1 MAGAAV
7 VILSPDLQDVERTA
21 QSDAER
27 KLARL
32 LHAVPS
38 ADAVAFHSVK
48 LRTAPGKQMAEA
60 DFVVLWKGVAI
71 IAEVKG
77 GGVKK
82 FDGAWYTIDRHGDNH
97 KLKSSPI
104 DQARDA
110 MFALREILKEDG
122 LGWYPSEAIAVTP
135 DIGRPPTDVAW
146 KATHWLAKESMTV
159 DALTSALDAVARTAP
174 IAPRGAPA
182 ARVDDLRER
191 LFGEF
196 SRLPIIDAQR
206 GAVIDEQNTATA
218 EQARVLAGLS
228 KNPRILVFGGAG
240 TGKSVV
246 LAEAAKQEAETGR
259 SVLVTFRSPGLRT
272 FFEPRLTGRAIE
284 VREFDAIDPSSQFD
298 VLLVDEAQ
306 DLMYADAMDVLDRVV
321 VGGRGQGRWRMFLD
335 QNNQAHVDGRFDED
349 VFEIVRAEGIEYD
362 LSKNVRNTRAI
373 FHMVQEYLG
382 ADVGDPG
389 IVNGER
395 IQWATVPQGESRA
408 QALRIAKSF
417 KKDGV
422 KASDIWV
429 VPASAAE
436 SLDEVFDGIRVL
448 SPRVAKG
455 LEAEHVI
462 VCDLPTEY
470 SDSAL
475 AALYVAVTRARVTLH
490 IVYADADR
498 RRLQTLVR
506 RAGVTT

>member
-1 MAGAAV
+1 LAGAEV
-7 VILSPDLQDVERTA
+7 VILIPDLQDIERSA

-32 LHAVPS
+32 LQAVPI
-38 ADAVAFHSVK
+38 AEAVAFHSVK

-60 DFVVLWKGVAI
+60 DFVILWKGVAI

-77 GGVKK
+77 GGVKR
-82 FDGAWYTIDRHGDNH
+82 FDGAWYTVDRHGDNH

-104 DQARDA
+104 EQARDA
-110 MFALREILKEDG
+110 MFALRDILREDG
-122 LGWYPSEAIAVTP
+122 LGWYPSEAIAITP
-135 DIGRPPTDVAW
+135 DIEHPPADIAW
-146 KATHWLAKESMTV
+146 KSTHWLAKESMSV
-159 DALTSALDAVARTAP
+159 DSLVDALDAVARAAP
-174 IAPRGAPA
+174 DAPRGAPK
-182 ARVDDLRER
+182 ARLEELRER

-196 SRLPIIDAQR
+196 SRLPVMDAQR

-228 KNPRILVFGGAG
+228 RNPRILVIGGAG
-240 TGKSVV
+240 TGKSAV
-246 LAEAAKQEAETGR
+246 LAEAAKQEAAAGQ

-272 FFEPRLTGRAIE
+272 FFEPRLAGRAIE
-284 VREFDAIDPSSQFD
+284 VREFDSIDSSARFD

-306 DLMYADAMDVLDRVV
+306 DLMYPDAMDVLDRIL

-349 VFEIVRAEGIEYD
+349 VFAIVRTEGIEYD

-373 FHMVQEYLG
+373 VHMVQEYLG

-395 IQWATVPQGESRA
+395 IQWDTVPQGESRA
-408 QALRIAKSF
+408 QAIRLAKSF

-422 KASDIWV
+422 KAADIWV
-429 VPASAAE
+429 IAAAAVD
-436 SLDEVFDGIRVL
+436 SLDEVVDGIRVL

-462 VCDLPTEY
+462 VCELPAEF
-470 SDSAL
+470 SDAAL
-475 AALYVAVTRARVTLH
+475 AAFYVAVTRARVTLRV
-490 IVYADADR
+490 VYTDADR
-498 RRLQTLVR
+498 RRLQAMVGTFGVR
-506 RAGVTT
+506 A

>member
-1 MAGAAV
+1 M
-7 VILSPDLQDVERTA
+7 ILSPDLRDIERTA

-32 LHAVPS
+32 LHDVPG
-38 ADAVAFHSVK
+38 ANAVAFHSVK

-60 DFVVLWKGVAI
+60 DFVILWKGVAI
-71 IAEVKG
+71 TVEVKG

-82 FDGAWYTIDRHGDNH
+82 FDGAWYTVDRHGDNH

-110 MFALREILKEDG
+110 MFALREILREDG
-122 LGWYPSEAIAVTP
+122 LGWFPSEAIAVTP
-135 DIGRPPTDVAW
+135 DIDHPPTDVSW
-146 KATHWLAKESMTV
+146 KATHWLAKESMTA
-159 DALTSALDAVARTAP
+159 DALTSALDLIAHAAP
-174 IAPRGAPA
+174 DAPRGTPV
-182 ARVDDLRER
+182 ARVDALRER

-196 SRLPIIDAQR
+196 SRLPVIDAQR

-228 KNPRILVFGGAG
+228 KNPRILVLGGAG

-246 LAEAAKQEAETGR
+246 LAEAAKLEAAAGR
-259 SVLVTFRSPGLRT
+259 SVLVTFRSPGLRA

-284 VREFDAIDPSSQFD
+284 VREFASIDPSSQFD

-321 VGGRGQGRWRMFLD
+321 VGGRGHGRWRMFLD
-335 QNNQAHVDGRFDED
+335 QNNQSHVDGCFDDD

-373 FHMVQEYLG
+373 VHMVQEYLG

-395 IQWATVPQGESRA
+395 IQWETVARQESRA
-408 QALRIAKSF
+408 EAVRIARSF

-429 VPASAAE
+429 IPATAVE
-436 SLDEVFDGIRVL
+436 SLDEIVDGIRVL

-462 VCDLPTEY
+462 VCELPSEF
-470 SDSAL
+470 SDAAL
-475 AALYVAVTRARVTLH
+475 AAIYVAVTRARVTLH
-490 IVYADADR
+490 VVYTDADR
-498 RRLQTLVR
+498 RRLQVLAR
-506 RAGVTT
+506 RAEVRA

>member
-1 MAGAAV
+1 M
-7 VILSPDLQDVERTA
+7 ILSPDLQDIERSA

-32 LHAVPS
+32 LNAVRS
-38 ADAVAFHSVK
+38 LDAVAFYSVK

-60 DFVVLWKGVAI
+60 DFVILWKGVAI

-82 FDGAWYTIDRHGDNH
+82 FDGAWYSVDRHGDNH

-110 MFALREILKEDG
+110 MFALREILREDG
-122 LGWYPSEAIAVTP
+122 LGWFPSEAIAVTP
-135 DIGRPPTDVAW
+135 DIGHPPSDVGW

-159 DALTSALDAVARTAP
+159 EALTSALDAVARTAP
-174 IAPRGAPA
+174 NAPRGVHIV
-182 ARVDDLRER
+182 RSDELRER

-218 EQARVLAGLS
+218 EQARVLSGLS

-246 LAEAAKQEAETGR
+246 LAEAAKQEADAGR
-259 SVLVTFRSPGLRT
+259 SVLVAFKSPGLRT
-272 FFEPRLTGRAIE
+272 FFAPRLNGRTID
-284 VREFDAIDPSSQFD
+284 VCEFDAIDTSCQFD
-298 VLLVDEAQ
+298 VLLIDEAQ
-306 DLMYADAMDVLDRVV
+306 DLMHADAMDVLDRVL
-321 VGGRGQGRWRMFLD
+321 VGGRERGRWRMFLD
-335 QNNQAHVDGRFDED
+335 QNNQAHVDGSFDEE

-373 FHMVQEYLG
+373 VHTVQEYLG

-395 IQWATVPQGESRA
+395 IQWETAAEGESRGRA
-408 QALRIAKSF
+408 MRIAKSF
-417 KKDGV
+417 KAEGV
-422 KASDIWV
+422 KAADIWV
-429 VPASAAE
+429 IPATAFE
-436 SLDEVFDGIRVL
+436 SLDETLDGIRVL

-462 VCDLPTEY
+462 VCELPTEF
-470 SDSAL
+470 SDSAI
-475 AALYVAVTRARVTLH
+475 AALYVALTRARVTLH
-490 IVYADADR
+490 IVCTEADR
-498 RRLQTLVR
+498 RRLQTLAR
-506 RAGVTT
+506 RAEVEA

>member
-1 MAGAAV
+1 
-7 VILSPDLQDVERTA
+7 VILIPDLQDIERIA

-32 LHAVPS
+32 LLGVRS

-48 LRTAPGKQMAEA
+48 LRTAPGKPMAEA
-60 DFVVLWKGVAI
+60 DFVILWKGVAI

-77 GGVKK
+77 GGVKR
-82 FDGAWYTIDRHGDNH
+82 FDGVWYTVDRHGDNH

-110 MFALREILKEDG
+110 MFALRDILREDG

-135 DIGRPPTDVAW
+135 DIDHPPTDVAW
-146 KATHWLAKESMTV
+146 KTTHWLAKESMTV
-159 DALTSALDAVARTAP
+159 DALTAALDEVARAVP
-174 IAPRGAPA
+174 KAPRGVPT

-196 SRLPIIDAQR
+196 SRLPVIDAQR
-206 GAVIDEQNTATA
+206 GAVIDEQNTATS

-228 KNPRILVFGGAG
+228 KNPRIVVLGGAG

-246 LAEAAKQEAETGR
+246 LAEAAKQEAAAGR

-272 FFEPRLTGRAIE
+272 FFEPRLTGRGIE
-284 VREFDAIDPSSQFD
+284 VREFDSIDPSSQFD

-306 DLMYADAMDVLDRVV
+306 DLMYADAMDLLDRVV

-349 VFEIVRAEGIEYD
+349 IFEIVRDEGIEYD

-373 FHMVQEYLG
+373 VHMVQEYLG

-395 IQWATVPQGESRA
+395 IQWETVAEGESRA
-408 QALRIAKSF
+408 QAIRIGRSF
-417 KKDGV
+417 KKAGV
-422 KASDIWV
+422 KAADIWV
-429 VPASAAE
+429 IPVAAVE
-436 SLDEVFDGIRVL
+436 SVDETIDGIRVL
-448 SPRVAKG
+448 SPRLAKG

-462 VCDLPTEY
+462 VCELPTEY
-470 SDSAL
+470 SDSTL
-475 AALYVAVTRARVTLH
+475 AALYVAMTRPRVTLH
-490 IVYADADR
+490 VVYTDADR
-498 RRLQTLVR
+498 RRLRALVR
-506 RAGVTT
+506 RAEVTS

>member
-1 MAGAAV
+1 
-7 VILSPDLQDVERTA
+7 VILSPDLRDIERTA

-32 LHAVPS
+32 LQAVES
-38 ADAVAFHSVK
+38 AEAVAFHSVK

-60 DFVVLWKGVAI
+60 DFVILWKGVAI

-82 FDGAWYTIDRHGDNH
+82 FEGTWYTIDRNGDNH

-110 MFALREILKEDG
+110 MFALRNVLKEDG
-122 LGWYPSEAIAVTP
+122 LGWFPSEAIAVTP
-135 DIGRPPTDVAW
+135 DIDHPPTDVAW
-146 KATHWLAKESMTV
+146 KATHWLAKESMTA
-159 DALTSALDAVARTAP
+159 DALSSALDAVARSASA
-174 IAPRGAPA
+174 APRGVPT
-182 ARVDDLRER
+182 ARVDELRED

-196 SRLPIIDAQR
+196 SRLPVIDAQR
-206 GAVIDEQNTATA
+206 GAVIDEQNIATA
-218 EQARVLAGLS
+218 DQARMLAGLA
-228 KNPRILVFGGAG
+228 KNQRILVLGGAG

-246 LAEAAKQEAETGR
+246 LAEAAKQEAAAGR

-272 FFEPRLTGRAIE
+272 FFEPRLVGRAIE
-284 VREFDAIDPSSQFD
+284 VREFDAIDPNSRFD

-306 DLMYADAMDVLDRVV
+306 DLMYVDAMDVLDGVV
-321 VGGRGQGRWRMFLD
+321 AGGLERGRWRMFLD

-349 VFEIVRAEGIEYD
+349 VFEIVRTEGIEYD

-373 FHMVQEYLG
+373 VHMVQEYLG

-395 IQWATVPQGESRA
+395 IQWETVPEGESRA
-408 QALRIAKSF
+408 QAVRIAKSF

-422 KASDIWV
+422 KAADIWV
-429 VPASAAE
+429 LPASAAE
-436 SLDEVFDGIRVL
+436 SMDEVLDGIRVL

-462 VCDLPTEY
+462 VCELPTEY
-470 SDSAL
+470 SDAAL
-475 AALYVAVTRARVTLH
+475 AAVYVAVTRARVTLH
-490 IVYADADR
+490 VICTDADR
-498 RRLQTLVR
+498 RRLQTAVL
-506 RAGVTT
+506 RAGVDA

>member
-1 MAGAAV
+1 M
-7 VILSPDLQDVERTA
+7 ILSPDLRDIELTA

-32 LHAVPS
+32 LHAVPR

-48 LRTAPGKQMAEA
+48 LRSAPGKQMAEA
-60 DFVVLWKGVAI
+60 DFIILWKGVAI

-135 DIGRPPTDVAW
+135 DIDHPPTDVAW
-146 KATHWLAKESMTV
+146 KTTHWLAKESMTV
-159 DALTSALDAVARTAP
+159 DALTSALDAVASASAS
-174 IAPRGAPA
+174 APRGASTV
-182 ARVDDLRER
+182 RVDQLRER

-196 SRLPIIDAQR
+196 SRLPVIDAQR
-206 GAVIDEQNTATA
+206 GAVVDEQNTATS

-228 KNPRILVFGGAG
+228 KNQRILVLGGAG

-246 LAEAAKQEAETGR
+246 LAEAAKQEAAAGR

-272 FFEPRLTGRAIE
+272 FFEPRLVGRAIE
-284 VREFDAIDPSSQFD
+284 VREFGAIDPSLQFD

-306 DLMYADAMDVLDRVV
+306 DLMYADAMDIFDRVV

-335 QNNQAHVDGRFDED
+335 QNNQAHVDGRFDEE
-349 VFEIVRAEGIEYD
+349 VFEIVRVEGIEYD

-373 FHMVQEYLG
+373 VHLVQEYLG

-395 IQWATVPQGESRA
+395 IQWETVAEGESRA
-408 QALRIAKSF
+408 RAIRVAKSF
-417 KKDGV
+417 KKEGV
-422 KASDIWV
+422 NASDIWV
-429 VPASAAE
+429 IPAAAVE
-436 SLDEVFDGIRVL
+436 PLDETVDGIRVL

-455 LEAEHVI
+455 LEAEHVL
-462 VCDLPTEY
+462 VCELPTEY

-490 IVYADADR
+490 VFCTDADR
-498 RRLQTLVR
+498 RRLQALVR
-506 RAGVTT
+506 RMEVPS

>member
-1 MAGAAV
+1 M
-7 VILSPDLQDVERTA
+7 ILSPDLQDIECTA

-38 ADAVAFHSVK
+38 AEAVAFYSVK

-60 DFVVLWKGVAI
+60 DFVILWKGVAI

-82 FDGAWYTIDRHGDNH
+82 FEGAWYTIDRNGDNH

-110 MFALREILKEDG
+110 MFALRNVLKEDG
-122 LGWYPSEAIAVTP
+122 LGWFPSEAIAVTP
-135 DIGRPPTDVAW
+135 DIDHPPVDVAW

-159 DALTSALDAVARTAP
+159 DALSSALDAVARSAP
-174 IAPRGAPA
+174 DAPRGAPT
-182 ARVDDLRER
+182 ARVDELRKD

-196 SRLPIIDAQR
+196 SRLPVIDAQR
-206 GAVIDEQNTATA
+206 GAVIDEQNIATA
-218 EQARVLAGLS
+218 EQARVLAGLAR
-228 KNPRILVFGGAG
+228 NQRIFVLGGAG

-246 LAEAAKQEAETGR
+246 LAEAAKQEAAAGR

-272 FFEPRLTGRAIE
+272 FFEPRLAGRAIE
-284 VREFDAIDPSSQFD
+284 VREFDSINPASRFD

-306 DLMYADAMDVLDRVV
+306 DLMYADAMDVFDGVLA
-321 VGGRGQGRWRMFLD
+321 GGREQGRWRMFLD
-335 QNNQAHVDGRFDED
+335 QNNQAHVDGRFDDD
-349 VFEIVRAEGIEYD
+349 VFEIVRTEGIEYD

-373 FHMVQEYLG
+373 VHMVQEYLG

-395 IQWATVPQGESRA
+395 IQWETVPEGESRV
-408 QALRIAKSF
+408 QAIRIAKSF

-422 KASDIWV
+422 KAADIWV
-429 VPASAAE
+429 IPASGAE
-436 SLDEVFDGIRVL
+436 SLDEVVDGIRVL

-462 VCDLPTEY
+462 VCELPTEY

-475 AALYVAVTRARVTLH
+475 AALYVAVSRARVTLH
-490 IVYADADR
+490 VVYTDADR

-506 RAGVTT
+506 RSKVKA

>member
-1 MAGAAV
+1 M
-7 VILSPDLQDVERTA
+7 ILSPDLQDIERTA

-32 LHAVPS
+32 LHALPS
-38 ADAVAFHSVK
+38 AEAVAFHSVK

-60 DFVVLWKGVAI
+60 DFVILWKGVAI
-71 IAEVKG
+71 VAEVKG
-77 GGVKK
+77 GGVKR
-82 FDGAWYTIDRHGDNH
+82 FEGAWYTIDRNGDNH
-97 KLKSSPI
+97 KLKLSPI

-110 MFALREILKEDG
+110 MFALRNILKEDG
-122 LGWYPSEAIAVTP
+122 LGWFPTEAIAVTP
-135 DIGRPPTDVAW
+135 DIDHPPADVAW

-159 DALTSALDAVARTAP
+159 DALSSALDAVARSAP
-174 IAPRGAPA
+174 DAPRGAPT
-182 ARVDDLRER
+182 ARVDELREN

-196 SRLPIIDAQR
+196 SRLPVIDAQR
-206 GAVIDEQNTATA
+206 GAVIDEQNIATA
-218 EQARVLAGLS
+218 EQARVLAGLAR
-228 KNPRILVFGGAG
+228 NQRILVLGGAG

-246 LAEAAKQEAETGR
+246 LAEAAKQEAAAGR

-272 FFEPRLTGRAIE
+272 FFEPRLAGRAIE
-284 VREFDAIDPSSQFD
+284 LREFDSIDPASRFD

-306 DLMYADAMDVLDRVV
+306 DLMYADAMDVFDGVLA
-321 VGGRGQGRWRMFLD
+321 GGRERGRWRMFLD
-335 QNNQAHVDGRFDED
+335 QNNQAHVDGRFDDD
-349 VFEIVRAEGIEYD
+349 VFGIVRTEGIEYD

-373 FHMVQEYLG
+373 VHMVQEYLG

-395 IQWATVPQGESRA
+395 IQWETVPEGESRV
-408 QALRIAKSF
+408 QAIRIAKSF

-422 KASDIWV
+422 KAAGIWV
-429 VPASAAE
+429 IPAAGTE
-436 SLDEVFDGIRVL
+436 SLDEVVDGIRVL

-462 VCDLPTEY
+462 VCELPTEY
-470 SDSAL
+470 SDSGL
-475 AALYVAVTRARVTLH
+475 AALYVAVSRARVTLH
-490 IVYADADR
+490 VVCTDTDR

-506 RAGVTT
+506 RSKVKA

>member
-1 MAGAAV
+1 M
-7 VILSPDLQDVERTA
+7 ILSPDLQDIERTA

-32 LHAVPS
+32 LHTVPS
-38 ADAVAFHSVK
+38 AEAVAFYSVK

-60 DFVVLWKGVAI
+60 DFVILWKGVAI

-82 FDGAWYTIDRHGDNH
+82 FEGAWYTIDRNGDNH

-110 MFALREILKEDG
+110 MFALRNILKEDG
-122 LGWYPSEAIAVTP
+122 LGWFPSEAIAVTP
-135 DIGRPPTDVAW
+135 DIDHPPVDVAW

-159 DALTSALDAVARTAP
+159 DALSSALDAVARSAP
-174 IAPRGAPA
+174 DAPRGAPT
-182 ARVDDLRER
+182 ARVDELRED

-196 SRLPIIDAQR
+196 SRLPVIDAQR
-206 GAVIDEQNTATA
+206 GAVIDEQNIATA
-218 EQARVLAGLS
+218 EQARVLAGLAR
-228 KNPRILVFGGAG
+228 NQRVLVLGGAG

-246 LAEAAKQEAETGR
+246 LAEAAKQEAAAGR

-272 FFEPRLTGRAIE
+272 FFEPRLVGRAIE
-284 VREFDAIDPSSQFD
+284 VREFDSIDPASRFD

-306 DLMYADAMDVLDRVV
+306 DLMYADAMDVFDGVLA
-321 VGGRGQGRWRMFLD
+321 GGRERGRWRMFLD
-335 QNNQAHVDGRFDED
+335 QNNQAHVDGRFDDD

-373 FHMVQEYLG
+373 VHMVQEYLG

-395 IQWATVPQGESRA
+395 IQWETVPEGESRV
-408 QALRIAKSF
+408 QAIRIAKSF

-422 KASDIWV
+422 KAADIWV
-429 VPASAAE
+429 IPASGAE
-436 SLDEVFDGIRVL
+436 SLDEVVDGIRVL
-448 SPRVAKG
+448 SPRGAKG

-462 VCDLPTEY
+462 VCELPTEY

-475 AALYVAVTRARVTLH
+475 AALYVAVSRARVTLH
-490 IVYADADR
+490 IVYTDADR

-506 RAGVTT
+506 RSKVKA

>member
-1 MAGAAV
+1 M
-7 VILSPDLQDVERTA
+7 ILSPDLQDIERTA

-32 LHAVPS
+32 LQALPS
-38 ADAVAFHSVK
+38 AEAVAFYSVK

-60 DFVVLWKGVAI
+60 DFVILWKGVAI

-82 FDGAWYTIDRHGDNH
+82 FEGVWYTIDRNGDNH

-110 MFALREILKEDG
+110 MFALRDILKEDG
-122 LGWYPSEAIAVTP
+122 LGWFPSEAIAVTP
-135 DIGRPPTDVAW
+135 DIDHPPTDVGW

-159 DALTSALDAVARTAP
+159 DALSTALDAVARSAP
-174 IAPRGAPA
+174 DAPRGAPT
-182 ARVDDLRER
+182 ARVDELRED

-196 SRLPIIDAQR
+196 SRLPVIDAQR
-206 GAVIDEQNTATA
+206 GAVIDEQNIATA
-218 EQARVLAGLS
+218 EQARVLAGLA
-228 KNPRILVFGGAG
+228 KNQRIVVLGGAG

-246 LAEAAKQEAETGR
+246 LAEAAKQEAAAGR
-259 SVLVTFRSPGLRT
+259 SVLVTFRSPGLRK
-272 FFEPRLTGRAIE
+272 FFEPRFAGRAIE
-284 VREFDAIDPSSQFD
+284 VREFDSIGPDSRFD

-321 VGGRGQGRWRMFLD
+321 AGGRERGRWRMFLD

-349 VFEIVRAEGIEYD
+349 VFEIVRTEGVEYD

-373 FHMVQEYLG
+373 VHMVQEYLG

-395 IQWATVPQGESRA
+395 IQWETVPEGESRA
-408 QALRIAKSF
+408 QAIRVAKSF

-422 KASDIWV
+422 KAVDIWV
-429 VPASAAE
+429 IPASAAE
-436 SLDEVFDGIRVL
+436 SLDEVVDGIRVL

-462 VCDLPTEY
+462 VCELPTEY
-470 SDSAL
+470 TDSAL
-475 AALYVAVTRARVTLH
+475 AALYVAVTRARVSLH
-490 IVYADADR
+490 IVYTDADR
-498 RRLQTLVR
+498 RRLQMLVH
-506 RAGVTT
+506 RARATA